1 MNVKSGKFWIFA
13 GAIAFLGGLAAIVVP
28 NLIGGD
34 ESVAQKVAGKT
45 LRSVK
50 VKGEKKSAKN
60 RTVRK
65 IETHGRVAEKGMV
78 KDDSWGGKDPFA
90 TEIDFSFDDEK
101 DAKLSSDLKSI
112 IKELNASVAGFE
124 PDRKR
129 AYAALQ
135 KLLAKINAGG
145 GAAAVPAFV
154 KERALQAIQWV
165 GAGALPEAIG
175 LMADADPKIAKAAT
189 QTAMD
194 LLMDFDATEA
204 ELVVAIKE
212 LVKLET
218 LTPEQCETIMF
229 TTSSFKNSNKVAVAL
244 EVYDAGTDKAMAAL
258 SKNVD
263 FIFEEAEAESIRT
276 RADIVKYGKE
286 HPDGEG
292 NDFSIKFQ

>member
-1 MNVKSGKFWIFA
+1 MNKGKICISVALLAIF
-13 GAIAFLGGLAAIVVP
+13 GGLLACFVVP
-28 NLIGGD
+28 GLFGN
-34 ESVAQKVAGKT
+34 EKVEQKSAKKT
-45 LRSVK
+45 LRAVK
-50 VKGEKKSAKN
+50 VKGAKTAKKSAHK
-60 RTVRK
+60 V
-65 IETHGRVAEKGMV
+65 ETRNRVAEKGKV
-78 KDDSWGGKDPFA
+78 DNWGGKDPFGA
-90 TEIDFSFDDEK
+90 EIDFSFDDEK
-101 DAKLSSDLKSI
+101 DAQLSSDVKAI

-135 KLLAKINAGG
+135 KLLAKINASGG
-145 GAAAVPAFV
+145 GAIPAFV
-154 KERALQAIQWV
+154 KERALKAIQWV

-175 LMADADPKIAKAAT
+175 FMADADPQIAKEAT
-189 QTAMD
+189 KTAME

-204 ELVVAIKE
+204 DLVVAIKQ
-212 LVKLET
+212 LVKLES

-276 RADIVKYGKE
+276 RADIVKYGKD

-292 NDFSIKFQ
+292 SDFSIKFQ